1 MDYKKIQEKVNSLIG
16 QKLTNVCTAAEML
29 RFYFDN
35 DHGIHS
41 LCLTRVRKK
50 EDILLT
56 SFDYYNWDEKDDKNN
71 DEWYY
76 LEKYKEDIVGGIV
89 AAVTVTPLR
98 DLILHLD
105 NEIII
110 EFFIANGYFHFG
122 EDDEQ
127 WRYMNENEH
136 LAVNSKSVSIT
147 SNKDY
152 R

>member
-1 MDYKKIQEKVNSLIG
+1 MRLKMDYKKIQEKVNSLIG

-76 LEKYKEDIVGGIV
+76 LEKYKEDIVF
-89 AAVTVTPLR
+89 LEDR
-98 DLILHLD
+98 YNNILS
-105 NEIII
+105 IKK
-110 EFFIANGYFHFG
+110 FINLFLLFYRIKIYFLK
-122 EDDEQ
+122 
-127 WRYMNENEH
+127 NI
-136 LAVNSKSVSIT
+136 L
-147 SNKDY
+147 
-152 R
+152 